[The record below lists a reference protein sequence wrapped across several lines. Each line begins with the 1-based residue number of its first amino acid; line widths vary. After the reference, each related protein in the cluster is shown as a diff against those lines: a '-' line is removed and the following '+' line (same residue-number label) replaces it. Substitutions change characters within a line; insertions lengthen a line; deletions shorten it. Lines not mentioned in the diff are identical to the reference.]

1 MKNNELH
8 KCHGKECAGVAPAI
22 TGIYVLDNFG
32 LDKIAPNLRGSSVLA
47 LNAAGGGRYELL
59 IYGPIGDYFWG
70 DGITATSVVEQ
81 LSQING
87 GTLDV
92 RINSDGGVVSD
103 GLAIFNALRSH
114 PAEVTVTIDGV
125 AASIASLIAQA
136 GKVRRVYRNST
147 MMIHGPMSGSFGF
160 ADDLRD
166 AAAMLDTI
174 SASMLSSYT
183 ARATAPD
190 EVAGWLADRRDHW
203 LTAQQIVDAGLAD
216 EIIDIA
222 DDNSAAPNDMA
233 AAASLLSFVQALSC
247 NPGSAVKAALRH
259 KIQTTVTASAF
270 ASLQEAHQ
278 RAVIAHIEDVQMKK
292 QYDVIMAQAGAVPPA
307 APAVPPVPPPA
318 APAAPVAGGDDLMAA
333 IVARNESIR
342 GVFAAFAD
350 VPGVRDLEAAC
361 LADPR
366 MSVEQAQARLLQR
379 LPNGATP
386 LAASGNGYHSVS
398 MVSDEVDVKRQRIA
412 DGILARAGVLTGA
425 EAMAARQGNPA
436 AHQPLHVLAEQALI
450 AAGHNTRYMDRDQI
464 SRTALAQSSGDFVVI
479 LENVLNKMLL
489 AAYRPQALTWQRF
502 CAAGSLSDYRPH
514 VRYHMGSFSDL
525 KAVNEAG
532 EYETGVLSDA
542 AKETITG
549 VRKGRILQI
558 TPEVLVNDDL
568 GAFSRPVIALG
579 QAAARTI
586 EKDVYALLALN
597 SGAGPTMSDGLALFH
612 ASHANIPTAAA
623 PTIESIDAGRQ
634 LMASQLDVGGNDYLD
649 IVPAVWLGPLSLGSK
664 AREINGAEY
673 NDDSNKQQ
681 RRPNVVRGLF
691 ADVVDSPRLSGTAWY
706 MFADPAMEP
715 VIEVAF
721 LNGVQTPTMEQETN
735 FRTDGVSWKVVH
747 RYGVG
752 AVGWRGAIR
761 NAGA

>member
-1 MKNNELH
+1 MQKSDQWPAM
-8 KCHGKECAGVAPAI
+8 AGIFA
-22 TGIYVLDNFG
+22 LDNTG
-32 LDKIAPNLRGSSVLA
+32 LEKIAPDARGVSVLA
-47 LNAAGGGRYELL
+47 LNKVAADRHELL
-59 IYGPIGDYFWG
+59 IYGPVGDYFWSG
-70 DGITATSVVEQ
+70 GITSASVVEQ
-81 LSQING
+81 LAGIGAGSTIN
-87 GTLDV
+87 V
-92 RINSDGGVVSD
+92 RIDSDGGVVTD
-103 GLAIFNALRSH
+103 GLAIFNALKSH
-114 PAEVTVTIDGV
+114 PATVNVVIDGV

-136 GKVRRVYRNST
+136 GDTRSVYKNST
-147 MMIHGPMSGSFGF
+147 MMIHGPMSGAWGF
-160 ADDLRD
+160 ADDMRNAAEMLD
-166 AAAMLDTI
+166 TMAAAMLTSYAERAADPDLI
-174 SASMLSSYT
+174 ASHLS
-183 ARATAPD
+183 
-190 EVAGWLADRRDHW
+190 DRRDHW
-203 LTAQQIVDAGLAD
+203 FTAAQMIDAGLAD
-216 EIIDIA
+216 VVIDT
-222 DDNSAAPNDMA
+222 NSSDAGALSIKA
-233 AAASLLSFVQALSC
+233 AAASLLSSVQALAA
-247 NPGSAVKAALRH
+247 NPRGITAVAIRQKLQA
-259 KIQTTVTASAF
+259 TVTAPAF
-270 ASLQEAHQ
+270 ASLCEAHQ
-278 RAVIAHIEDVQMKK
+278 RAVIGHIEDLEMK
-292 QYDVIMAQAGAVPPA
+292 QNCELIMAQAGLNPPA
-307 APAVPPVPPPA
+307 QPVGPEPTTPTAVAV
-318 APAAPVAGGDDLMAA
+318 APVAGHVADPLAA
-333 IVARNESIR
+333 LAARNETLRS
-342 GVFAAFAD
+342 VFAAFAD
-350 VPGVRDLEAAC
+350 VPGVRDLEVAC

-366 MSVEQAQARLLQR
+366 MTVEQAQAKLLQR
-379 LPNGATP
+379 LPNGAEP
-386 LAASGNGYHSVS
+386 LSNIGDSATAYGSVT
-398 MVSDEVDVKRQRIA
+398 VVRDEKTARIQRIA

-634 LMASQLDVGGNDYLD
+634 LMASQLDVDGNDYLD